1 MAEISPRKNET
12 QDRPVSIGNN
22 QTLNIPSFGTL
33 LPVRLLGAVFTLPG
47 AGNLVRLELTRA
59 IRQNNFSYPAGT
71 VLVGHLRGGDYN
83 RAFISIFGAIDPR
96 SGRLL
101 EFSGEVNGTDGA
113 SGIVGTRK
121 TVKSWGTRFLQALR
135 EVSGQAVDVW
145 SAGRGRSGTIVLG
158 GSGGPGGEISSVIRA
173 NDQKDSF
180 VMVKAGTEGYVL
192 VTGLP
197 KSELPRSGTAD
208 ESQIEKDQL
217 PGLNLSEAELAEI
230 LVTDDADKVRA
241 ALLKMSPKARQLAL
255 QAMTG
260 EKN

>member
-1 MAEISPRKNET
+1 
-12 QDRPVSIGNN
+12 
-22 QTLNIPSFGTL
+22 
-33 LPVRLLGAVFTLPG
+33 
-47 AGNLVRLELTRA
+47 
-59 IRQNNFSYPAGT
+59 
-71 VLVGHLRGGDYN
+71 
-83 RAFISIFGAIDPR
+83 
-96 SGRLL
+96 
-101 EFSGEVNGTDGA
+101 
-113 SGIVGTRK
+113 
-121 TVKSWGTRFLQALR
+121 
-135 EVSGQAVDVW
+135 
-145 SAGRGRSGTIVLG
+145 
-158 GSGGPGGEISSVIRA
+158 
-173 NDQKDSF
+173 
-180 VMVKAGTEGYVL
+180 MVKAGTEGYVL